1 VRLRITAQWWWIR
14 SLSPIMVDEVAVAIA
29 KARLKTTLVT
39 PKGSANMTLLKVGRL
54 FRMRQRN
61 SPG

>member
-1 VRLRITAQWWWIR
+1 
-14 SLSPIMVDEVAVAIA
+14 MVDEVAVAIA

-39 PKGSANMTLLKVGRL
+39 SKGSANMTRLKVGRL
-54 FRMRQRN
+54 FRIRHRN